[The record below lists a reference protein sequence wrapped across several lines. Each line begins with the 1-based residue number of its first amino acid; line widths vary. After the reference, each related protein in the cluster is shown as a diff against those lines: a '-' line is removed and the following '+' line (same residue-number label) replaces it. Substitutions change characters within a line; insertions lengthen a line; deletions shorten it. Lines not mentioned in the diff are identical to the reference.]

1 MEKYNMKSVSVK
13 MICRFLIVSVMM
25 LSFNFANAGMI
36 GADQVATAGAQS
48 ERAAVMSVLSRSEV
62 ASQMQ
67 ALGLDSKTAKD
78 RVAAM
83 SDNEVLALNGQLGAV
98 PAGADGGLLLLI
110 VVGVLVW
117 WFFWKR

>member
-1 MEKYNMKSVSVK
+1 MKSVTVK

-25 LSFNFANAGMI
+25 LSFNAANAGMI
-36 GADQVATAGAQS
+36 GADQVAASGAQS
-48 ERAAVMSVLSRSEV
+48 ERAAVLSVLGRSEV

-67 ALGLDSKTAKD
+67 ALGLDPKSAKD

-83 SDNEVLALNGQLGAV
+83 SDSEVVALNGQLGSV
-98 PAGADGGLLLLI
+98 PAGADGGALLLLV
-110 VVGVLVW
+110 VVGLLVW